1 MLRVLD
7 SRLAAAFA
15 KESENHAPIEIPPQL
30 PPLCEKLLA
39 AFGKNDFIAINEAA
53 EALDALKAAE
63 RRRTF
68 QSMIHIVPYII
79 FPCSFIRA
87 EGFNTPPLG
96 AVKKY

>member
-1 MLRVLD
+1 METLRALG

-53 EALDALKAAE
+53 EALDALKTVGALKDEIDKIKEAV
-63 RRRTF
+63 
-68 QSMIHIVPYII
+68 MMMDG
-79 FPCSFIRA
+79 
-87 EGFNTPPLG
+87 EGAKRVIQGLLG
-96 AVKKY
+96 